1 MENWNINKNG
11 YSQDDTSKTS
21 KSKKLNI
28 LIDNFLWINCYL
40 ETDYRGELVLI
51 KSVVVT
57 DGQEAS
63 PEALGPANIVVET
76 RVKNCC

>member
-11 YSQDDTSKTS
+11 YSQDDTSETS

-51 KSVVVT
+51 KSVVVI